1 MGKFPVCGEYIMII
15 ISQKSSSVNINWE
28 CPHLYDEW
36 NVLIGSYIS
45 PKEIF
50 IRKNIE
56 MYIVYKP
63 YLEIKVLLFL
73 LLFIIIYKH
82 VPLSKQKCICT

>member
-1 MGKFPVCGEYIMII
+1 MII

-63 YLEIKVLLFL
+63 SRNQGSVISTLIYNYL
-73 LLFIIIYKH
+73 
-82 VPLSKQKCICT
+82 